1 MKKLLLIYTVLL
13 TLFTGSAFSQML
25 QDRNQFELSFGVFGI
40 DDKVPTAQLQVEE
53 QFAAKFGPFSPILG
67 TLFTTAGDAYGYA
80 GIAYMLPANK
90 RFLIRPTFAVG
101 SYFRGR
107 GQNLGGT
114 LEFNS
119 GLEFNYMV
127 ENNIRLGISVHH
139 ISNAGIYTHNPG
151 VEYFVF
157 SYLFNF

>member
-1 MKKLLLIYTVLL
+1 ML
-13 TLFTGSAFSQML
+13 TLFTGSAFSQLL
-25 QDRNQFELSFGVFGI
+25 QDRNQLMFSVGVFGI
-40 DDKVPTAQLQVEE
+40 DDKIPTGQLQVEN
-53 QFAAKFGPFSPILG
+53 QFAAKFGPVSPIVG
-67 TLFTTAGDAYGYA
+67 SLFTTAGDVYGYA
-80 GIAYMLPANK
+80 GIAYMLPANS

-101 SYFRGR
+101 SYFRGS

-119 GLEFNYMV
+119 GLEFNYLV
-127 ENNIRLGISVHH
+127 ENNIRLGLSVHH

-151 VEYFVF
+151 VEYFIF